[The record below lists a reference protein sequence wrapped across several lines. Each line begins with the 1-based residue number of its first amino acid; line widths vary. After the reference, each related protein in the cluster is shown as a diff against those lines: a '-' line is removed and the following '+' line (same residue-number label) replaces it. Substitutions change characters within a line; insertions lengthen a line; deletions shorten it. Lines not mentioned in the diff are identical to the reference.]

1 MEIRFVNSQNQT
13 AFITRYISI
22 KNKTVS
28 YYANYGY
35 YNCRDFGNLE
45 DAKFFLKKKGYKEA

>member
-1 MEIRFVNSQNQT
+1 MEIRFVNAQNKT

-28 YYANYGY
+28 YYAHYGY
-35 YNCRDFGNLE
+35 YNCRDFSNLE
-45 DAKFFLKKKGYKEA
+45 DAKSFLFKKGYKEA